1 MGKSAMVKITVI
13 LVIAAMYSFLFGVV
27 QKVQSAEIP
36 TVPEETAEETVF
48 TEETA
53 ETTEKISFPDYEDL
67 DVDNLP
73 KPFELNGAIT
83 FALGDY
89 EVTRPVETKP
99 EEPVTTT
106 TTAAETEAADEPE
119 ETTTATAATTASE
132 PEPSGFTLTVQYS
145 GSGGRV
151 TEDGADILA
160 RVVMGEIGSSFNEE
174 AIKAQ
179 TVASYTYIKYYNDNG
194 EAPNVAV
201 KEADDKVK
209 RCVSE
214 VLGQGIYYNGD
225 LIQAVYGAS
234 SAGYTAS
241 AQTVWG
247 VDYPYL
253 QSKKCELD
261 EMYDPNYGAK
271 SSFTAAEIKDTVKAA
286 AGIELSGDP
295 GNWFTIKNYV
305 DNVYV
310 GDITIGGRES
320 FTDSDGDTVKITGKV
335 MRERIMKNSLRS
347 ACFDI
352 SYSAD
357 TERFTFTTYG
367 YGHGVG
373 LSQYGANA
381 LANQWG
387 YDYRQILQFYYPGT
401 DIW

>member
-1 MGKSAMVKITVI
+1 MGKSTMVKITLI
-13 LVIAAMYSFLFGVV
+13 LVIAVIYSFLFGVV
-27 QKVQSAEIP
+27 ESVKSSEVPIIP
-36 TVPEETAEETVF
+36 SEAAEETSITADTAAV
-48 TEETA
+48 TET
-53 ETTEKISFPDYEDL
+53 ISFPDYEDL
-67 DVDNLP
+67 DVENLP

-83 FALGDY
+83 FPLGDY

-99 EEPVTTT
+99 EETSSSATT
-106 TTAAETEAADEPE
+106 TTAEEETTAPE
-119 ETTTATAATTASE
+119 ETSAETTTAASNE
-132 PEPSGFTLTVQYS
+132 SNPSGFTLTVQYS
-145 GSGGRV
+145 GSGGKV
-151 TEDGADILA
+151 TEDGADLLA
-160 RVVMGEIGSSFNEE
+160 RVVMAEIGSGFNEE

-179 TVASYTYIKYYNDNG
+179 AIASYTYIKYYNENG

-201 KEADDKVK
+201 KAADDKVK
-209 RCVSE
+209 RYVNE
-214 VLGQGIYYNGD
+214 VLGQGVYYNGD

-241 AQTVWG
+241 AKTVWG

-271 SSFTAAEIKDTVKAA
+271 NSFTVSEIKELIKTAT
-286 AGIELSGDP
+286 GIEPDGDP
-295 GNWFTIKNYV
+295 GSWFTVKNYV

-310 GDITIGGRES
+310 GDITVCGK
-320 FTDSDGDTVKITGKV
+320 DSYTDGDGDVVKITGKV
-335 MRERIMKNSLRS
+335 MRERIMKNKLRS
-347 ACFDI
+347 SCFDI
-352 SYSAD
+352 SYSDD